1 MGLSLPLK
9 LHSII
14 IFILNATSHAPSR
27 LVNLLSPL
35 LMHLV
40 AGVSSPEQD
49 FEVVGVE
56 STKLLKHVRLAN
68 RKHSRHLHRPSSVMK
83 FLCFIHEDEF
93 FAYPSLRYAHP

>member
-49 FEVVGVE
+49 FEVVGV
-56 STKLLKHVRLAN
+56 
-68 RKHSRHLHRPSSVMK
+68 
-83 FLCFIHEDEF
+83 
-93 FAYPSLRYAHP
+93 